1 MSLYPLMLDGSALS
15 AVIIGGGAVAA
26 RKATALVA
34 AGATVRVVAPSV
46 VTELE
51 ALARDSSI
59 ELIRDRYEKR
69 HIGDAGLVIAA
80 TNDHTV
86 NAEVAVDAKSLGRL
100 VNVASGPAAG
110 NCITPAVHRAGDVVI
125 AVTAGGVPSAAARI
139 RDEVARRVDDRYA
152 AAVKELSSLRR
163 ALLER
168 DDRERWSS
176 ATAALLDDDFCRRV
190 ESGLFGEA
198 LAEWR

>member
-1 MSLYPLMLDGSALS
+1 MSLYPLMLDGAALS

-100 VNVASGPAAG
+100 VNVASDPAAG
-110 NCITPAVHRAGDVVI
+110 NCITPAVHRAGDVLI
-125 AVTAGGVPSAAARI
+125 AVTAGGVPSVAARI
-139 RDEVARRVDDRYA
+139 RDDVARRVDDRYA

-163 ALLER
+163 SLLER

>member
-51 ALARDSSI
+51 TLARDSSI

-100 VNVASGPAAG
+100 VNVASEPAAG

>member
-1 MSLYPLMLDGSALS
+1 MLDGAALS

-100 VNVASGPAAG
+100 VNVASDPAAG
-110 NCITPAVHRAGDVVI
+110 NCITPAVHRAGDVLI
-125 AVTAGGVPSAAARI
+125 AVTAGGVPSVAARI
-139 RDEVARRVDDRYA
+139 RDDVARRVDDRYA

-163 ALLER
+163 SLLER
-168 DDRERWSS
+168 DDRERWSLV
-176 ATAALLDDDFCRRV
+176 TEALVDDDFCRRV

>member
-1 MSLYPLMLDGSALS
+1 MSLYPLMLDGAALS

-100 VNVASGPAAG
+100 VNVASEPAAG

>member
-1 MSLYPLMLDGSALS
+1 MSFYPLMLEGSALS
-15 AVIIGGGAVAA
+15 AVIVGGGAVAA

-34 AGATVRVVAPSV
+34 TGARVRVVSPEM

-51 ALARDSSI
+51 TLGRDSSI

-100 VNVASGPAAG
+100 VNVASEPAAG
-110 NCITPAVHRAGDVVI
+110 NCITPAVHRAGVVVI

>member
-100 VNVASGPAAG
+100 VNVASDPAAG
-110 NCITPAVHRAGDVVI
+110 NCITPAVHRAGDVLI